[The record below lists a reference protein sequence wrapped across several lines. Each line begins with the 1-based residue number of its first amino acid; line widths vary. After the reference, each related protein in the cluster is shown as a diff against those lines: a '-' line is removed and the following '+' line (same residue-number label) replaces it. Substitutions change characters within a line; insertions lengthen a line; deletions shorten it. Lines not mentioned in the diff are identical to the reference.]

1 MFDGVVTLGNHQ
13 TYLIEYAHKYFNHST
28 EFHSVIYSDHSI
40 LNRQPY
46 HTDLMNKYHRS
57 ADDLIMPQVN
67 KHMHQYTKRSILPI
81 PKNKFCYTRIVADER
96 FLAHFSGSSVQNAIS
111 QILYMFT
118 TVQKIF
124 RDADFDDDGEP
135 DNITVSLLETTI
147 LTAAD
152 PEKYG
157 NDNISRSSL
166 LDLFS
171 KQNNSRFCVALLL
184 TYRDFS
190 GFLGEY
196 SQGNLQTRHG
206 ICRKFNTAVVTLN
219 LRGRK
224 QTPYIG
230 ALTIAHGFGHSFG
243 SYVSGYFIYFPQ
255 IIYYAFC

>member
-28 EFHSVIYSDHSI
+28 EFHSVIYSDQSI

-67 KHMHQYTKRSILPI
+67 MHMHQQTAKRSILPI

-96 FLAHFSGSSVQNAIS
+96 FLASFSGGSVQNALS
-111 QILYMFT
+111 EILYMFAI
-118 TVQKIF
+118 VQGIF
-124 RDADFDDDGEP
+124 RNADFDDDGEP

-157 NDNISRSSL
+157 NDNISGRSL
-166 LDLFS
+166 HQLFS
-171 KQNNSRFCVALLL
+171 KQNNSRFCLALLL
-184 TYRDFS
+184 TYRNFNNYILFYNP
-190 GFLGEY
+190 GRLRTNY
-196 SQGNLQTRHG
+196 G
-206 ICRKFNTAVVTLN
+206 ICKKFNTAVVTLN
-219 LRGRK
+219 FRGRK
-224 QTPYIG
+224 QTPFIG
-230 ALTIAHGFGHSFG
+230 GLTIAHGFGHSFG
-243 SYVSGYFIYFPQ
+243 AHVS
-255 IIYYAFC
+255 II

>member
-1 MFDGVVTLGNHQ
+1 MVTLGNHQ

-124 RDADFDDDGEP
+124 RDADFEMSKKTFIC
-135 DNITVSLLETTI
+135 NYSSIAKFI
-147 LTAAD
+147 LWNWQD
-152 PEKYG
+152 
-157 NDNISRSSL
+157 
-166 LDLFS
+166 
-171 KQNNSRFCVALLL
+171 
-184 TYRDFS
+184 
-190 GFLGEY
+190 
-196 SQGNLQTRHG
+196 
-206 ICRKFNTAVVTLN
+206 
-219 LRGRK
+219 
-224 QTPYIG
+224 
-230 ALTIAHGFGHSFG
+230 
-243 SYVSGYFIYFPQ
+243 
-255 IIYYAFC
+255 